1 MSKRGISTSNFA
13 AIARQVDLSV
23 EVLEYCREAGL
34 VDYSATN
41 VDLIELRRIRRLQ
54 MLGVNLEG
62 IEIILRMRR
71 QILARQSEIKA
82 LKDEIETTRTRFERE
97 LRNLQRRL
105 AQDI

>member
-1 MSKRGISTSNFA
+1 MSKRANFA

-34 VDYSATN
+34 VDYSVTN

-62 IEIILRMRR
+62 IEIILHMRR
-71 QILARQSEIKA
+71 RILARQSEVN
-82 LKDEIETTRTRFERE
+82 DHH
-97 LRNLQRRL
+97 QRWWH
-105 AQDI
+105 